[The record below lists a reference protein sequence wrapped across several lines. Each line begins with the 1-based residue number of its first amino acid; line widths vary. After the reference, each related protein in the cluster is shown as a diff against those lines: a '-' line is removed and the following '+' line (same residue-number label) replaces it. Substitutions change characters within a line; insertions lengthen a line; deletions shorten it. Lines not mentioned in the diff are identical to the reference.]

1 MTDTNKKVLIVEDEW
16 KIARFLQMELE
27 HEGYLTTVEGNGRI
41 ALGRIIQESFDLV
54 ILDLMLPGIDGFEI
68 NRRVREVSNIPI
80 IILTARDGIDDIVK
94 GLDLGADD
102 YLTKPFAIEELLA
115 RIRSVFRK
123 RSIPLPVTEKNE
135 LRVKNLVLYPDQFEA
150 TVNGLNIEL
159 TKREYELLEYLVIN
173 KNLVLRR
180 EQILN
185 DVWGYSYY
193 GDSKTVDVYIRHL
206 RSKVDELVGEPYI
219 QTVRGIGY
227 VVKD

>member
-206 RSKVDELVGEPYI
+206 RSKVDELVGEIYI